1 MQYRWSTTSPEETR
15 AMAAEVVKVMGEK
28 GVLLLE
34 GDLGAGKTCFVQGLA
49 SVLGLKD
56 MVTSPTYGLIK
67 EYGDP
72 PELIH
77 ADLYRLTHEEEIAD
91 LGLEDW
97 LGAPVLCA
105 IEWPDR
111 ASGFWPED
119 AWTLQITLD
128 PEKEAH
134 RALHLEQRS
143 AL

>member
-1 MQYRWSTTSPEETR
+1 MQHRWFTTSPEETQ
-15 AMAAEVVKVMGEK
+15 AVAAEVIEIVGER

-49 SVLGLKD
+49 QVMGLHD

-72 PELIH
+72 PKLIH
-77 ADLYRLTHEEEIAD
+77 SDLYRLTHEEELVD
-91 LGLEDW
+91 LGLEEW

-111 ASGFWPED
+111 ASGFWPAN
-119 AWTLQITLD
+119 AWTLQFALD
-128 PEKEAH
+128 PQKEAH
-134 RALHLEQRS
+134 RVLHLEQRS
-143 AL
+143 SL